1 MTTDTFDTSIVDDS
15 CLSDIFTMQAQTLH
29 DFEFGLEA
37 PDIGSLL
44 ELFEENEKRKFDYQQ
59 QTSSKLAQKSPKKES
74 PKKESPKKGV
84 SIVYNCSKVIVNKKK
99 SNQEIINPKVKQ
111 NILSENTNKRKGV
124 SLLVKPKKASSIIK
138 SINQNVENSNS
149 LQQDHSYCLS
159 TTVSVNHKNDSILQ
173 VTTCKS
179 ILQDFDI
186 PIDLFEDHSNKF
198 SDHIDLA
205 DLECSDDIF
214 DMFDCNIETGN
225 FNDFF
230 RLIIDL
236 KFLFLFRNYYFR

>member
-74 PKKESPKKGV
+74 PKEGV

-205 DLECSDDIF
+205 DLKCSDDIF